1 VTGVESGDSDSVRI
15 ERRFAAPIEKVFAA
29 WTSPEL
35 LRRWYPP
42 GADWDTPV
50 AEIDPRVGGRL
61 RIVMRDPRG
70 DVFGGGGVYREVVPP
85 TRLVFTWTW
94 DQPDVAAGAQLVEVD
109 FTAHPDG
116 TTTVVLT
123 NNGLT
128 DEQSR
133 EGHREGWEG
142 SFDLLETLVAP

>member
-1 VTGVESGDSDSVRI
+1 VTGAERGGPELVRI

-29 WTSPEL
+29 WTSAEL

-50 AEIDPRVGGRL
+50 AEVDPRVGGRL

-70 DVFGGGGVYREVVPP
+70 EEFGGGGTYREIVPS

-94 DQPDVAAGAQLVEVD
+94 DRPDVAAGGQLVEVD

-123 NNGLT
+123 NHGLT
-128 DEQSR
+128 DEESR
-133 EGHREGWEG
+133 EGHRAGWEG
-142 SFDLLETLVAP
+142 SFDLLETVVAS